1 MSDDFNSEVC
11 YASEVLQGQS
21 EVLHSKMKRPCGAV
35 KYLALTNFEGDK
47 MEQKVYIVD
56 FTTVNYYIDVHTVI
70 KESLDFPDYYGC
82 NWDAFWDCLTDMY
95 GEKMHIKII
104 GLEVVKR
111 KFDDTADQFI
121 DILKEFKHNK
131 YFENDITIEI
141 IDQNGKSIIVQ

>member
-1 MSDDFNSEVC
+1 MNQKIYTVDFSNVTYYSEVH
-11 YASEVLQGQS
+11 YTIKS
-21 EVLHSKMKRPCGAV
+21 
-35 KYLALTNFEGDK
+35 ALE
-47 MEQKVYIVD
+47 
-56 FTTVNYYIDVHTVI
+56 
-70 KESLDFPDYYGC
+70 FPDYYGC

-95 GEKMHIKII
+95 GEKLHIKII

>member
-1 MSDDFNSEVC
+1 MNQKIYTVDFSNVTYYSEVH
-11 YASEVLQGQS
+11 Y
-21 EVLHSKMKRPCGAV
+21 
-35 KYLALTNFEGDK
+35 T
-47 MEQKVYIVD
+47 
-56 FTTVNYYIDVHTVI
+56 I
-70 KESLDFPDYYGC
+70 KSSLGFPDYYGC

-95 GEKMHIKII
+95 GEKLHIKII